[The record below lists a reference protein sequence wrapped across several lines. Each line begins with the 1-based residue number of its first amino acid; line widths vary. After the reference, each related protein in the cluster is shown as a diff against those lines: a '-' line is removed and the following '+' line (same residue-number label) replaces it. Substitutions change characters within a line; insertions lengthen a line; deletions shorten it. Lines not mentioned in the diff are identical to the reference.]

1 MEPFEAGFSLSM
13 LLRSVHDV
21 IGTSVL
27 FVVEYSIIWMEF
39 IHSLVERLFSF
50 GNYE

>member
-1 MEPFEAGFSLSM
+1 MEPFEAGFSLNIMDGSQKHAI
-13 LLRSVHDV
+13 S
-21 IGTSVL
+21 TSVL